1 VLRARALVFLVFQP
15 PTSLSSLVL
24 SCFALAHS
32 LTLSTKRVVRRK
44 LRKGALSPGGSRGSA
59 SFGVGSG
66 NGMGSRGI
74 NSALKAMSVSFG
86 RSKNGTGTGTG
97 TATGSRIGTQSQSQ
111 TRSRGQTQGQGQT
124 SSILQVPGQ
133 GQYPSIM
140 QELEMDMAMAA
151 DNSRKGSW
159 ATSDGKSKVEGSE
172 VSDTRA

>member
-1 VLRARALVFLVFQP
+1 VCALVHSCSSCSNLLP
-15 PTSLSSLVL
+15 HSLVH
-24 SCFALAHS
+24 SCFAFTHS

-86 RSKNGTGTGTG
+86 RSKGTGTQTGTG

-172 VSDTRA
+172 VSDNRA